1 MLAVADTANNRVLL
15 WSQEP
20 RSGACQAAHAVVG
33 QPDFNA
39 TGENGWKAVT
49 HRTLCWPY
57 GIWMHGGKLA
67 VADSGNNRVM
77 IWSLEEVVEQP
88 EHLLAGE
95 PHVSRDSWT
104 N

>member
-1 MLAVADTANNRVLL
+1 
-15 WSQEP
+15 
-20 RSGACQAAHAVVG
+20 
-33 QPDFNA
+33 
-39 TGENGWKAVT
+39 
-49 HRTLCWPY
+49 
-57 GIWMHGGKLA
+57 MHGGKLA